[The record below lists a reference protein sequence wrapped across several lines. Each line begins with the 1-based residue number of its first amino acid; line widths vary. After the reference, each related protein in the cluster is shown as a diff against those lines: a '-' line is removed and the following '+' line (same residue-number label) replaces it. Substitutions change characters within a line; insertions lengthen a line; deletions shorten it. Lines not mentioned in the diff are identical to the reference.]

1 MAICKN
7 CGSEIQDGAAFCSA
21 CGARVDNYQ
30 QQTQQTNYDP
40 GFNAPP
46 QYTPEYGNTQGEVF
60 TQDDIENNK
69 VISLFSYIGILF
81 LVPLLA
87 ARESKYAQFHV
98 NQGLVLFLTDI
109 ILGVVA
115 AVPVIG
121 WIVSGAGY
129 VFTVVCAVIGI
140 INALQGN
147 AKELPLIG
155 KFRILK

>member
-30 QQTQQTNYDP
+30 QQANYDP

-46 QYTPEYGNTQGEVF
+46 QYTPEYGNTQGEEF

>member
-1 MAICKN
+1 MAVCKN
-7 CGSEIQDGAAFCSA
+7 CGCEIQDGSAFCSA
-21 CGARVDNYQ
+21 CGARVENYH
-30 QQTQQTNYDP
+30 QQTNYDP

-46 QYTPEYGNTQGEVF
+46 QYTPEYGNAQGEEF

-87 ARESKYAQFHV
+87 AKDSKYARFHV
-98 NQGLVLFLTDI
+98 NQGLVLFLANTV
-109 ILGVVA
+109 LGVA
-115 AVPVIG
+115 AVIPFG
-121 WIVSGAGY
+121 RIVSAAGY